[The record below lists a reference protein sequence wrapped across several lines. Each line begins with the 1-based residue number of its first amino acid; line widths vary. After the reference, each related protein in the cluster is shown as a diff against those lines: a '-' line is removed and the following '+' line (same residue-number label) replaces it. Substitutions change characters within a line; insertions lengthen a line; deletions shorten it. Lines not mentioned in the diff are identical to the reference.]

1 MLRRQ
6 KNPKLDKRLI
16 CQHSLRIIVCLFLS
30 TGPFFALSAEQQDKK
45 ELLSWKGSLRTTF
58 LKSLDKMLS
67 AIFDEPSRT
76 YSIVPTQRGETFQNH
91 DLAMHGF
98 ISLHGYF
105 SEVSPIV
112 GKFTKNEEDLHVTKE
127 ILKVIHERIND
138 PFQREITAA
147 EVITKVLAY
156 RDLKKGDTIALPT
169 LDAYSRAELTPYVV
183 DEVLDLWHGMPA
195 FGLLPQ
201 VRTGNG
207 ESLDQH
213 VPILLFRGTDLSL
226 ITERGWASVISDL
239 EIHDPGLSA
248 FQKGQAK
255 VHAWLEKAEKYCCKA
270 RVMGF
275 SLGGI
280 LTAYTLLYEGELV
293 NRDKTSFSFSAP
305 GVSRE
310 VLQEWVQETGRPPFL
325 LFIPQG
331 DIIPKY
337 GRLFKNAFL
346 LSTDKVPA
354 PLAAHTGLIT
364 FSEFFRL
371 NAIDTA
377 QENALR
383 KL

>member
-1 MLRRQ
+1 M
-6 KNPKLDKRLI
+6 
-16 CQHSLRIIVCLFLS
+16 FLS
-30 TGPFFALSAEQQDKK
+30 TGPFTALSAEQEEKK

-67 AIFDEPSRT
+67 AIFVESSRT
-76 YSIVPTQRGETFQNH
+76 YAIVPTQRGETFQNH
-91 DLAMHGF
+91 DLAMHEF
-98 ISLHGYF
+98 IHLHGYF

-112 GKFTKNEEDLHVTKE
+112 GKFTKSDEDLLVTKK
-127 ILKVIHERIND
+127 ILKVIHEKIVD

-156 RDLKKGDTIALPT
+156 RDLKKGDIIPLPT
-169 LDAYSRAELTPYVV
+169 LDVYSRAELTPYVV
-183 DEVLDLWHGMPA
+183 DEVLDLWRGMPA

-201 VRTGNG
+201 KRAAEGGSQV
-207 ESLDQH
+207 EH

-255 VHAWLEKAEKYCCKA
+255 VHAWLEKAEKSCCKA

-280 LTAYTLLYEGELV
+280 LTTYTLLYEGELV

-310 VLQEWVQETGRPPFL
+310 VLQEWMQETGRPPFL

-346 LSTDKVPA
+346 LTSDMVPA
-354 PLAAHTGLIT
+354 PLAAHTSLIT
-364 FSEFFRL
+364 FSEYFRL
-371 NAIDTA
+371 NAIDTT